1 MDGQRKSMV
10 GKGLIFGAN
19 EAHLAFE
26 FLFIAL
32 TDVMKKSV

>member
-1 MDGQRKSMV
+1 MGGQRKSML

-19 EAHLAFE
+19 EAHLAFK

-32 TDVMKKSV
+32 TDMMKKRL